1 MEVRRG
7 GRRLEIYGT
16 NEKIEKPAARAP
28 PLLKQP
34 WPLVLVGRGSIFLDI
49 GGKHTQD
56 NPFKNWGAE
65 YFGMSVEER
74 VAFYTLDRV
83 SGLVKSGEVSLPDF
97 DSTLQL

>member
-1 MEVRRG
+1 
-7 GRRLEIYGT
+7 
-16 NEKIEKPAARAP
+16 
-28 PLLKQP
+28 LLKQP